1 MPKTLLDEA
10 AQAGMDSFVAT
21 LGSFPERFRML
32 HAHAPGAF
40 AGYGLIR
47 STLMQDPPAGALD
60 IKTKELTF
68 TVLSTLHGDRYG
80 AINHAIAGMR
90 LGLTLP
96 QIAEGMVQVIM
107 VGGITA
113 WNLVGYDVMK
123 ACEDFANGIEPTVTP

>member
-1 MPKTLLDEA
+1 MTDALVD
-10 AQAGMDSFVAT
+10 QAGQAGVASFVKTVGA
-21 LGSFPERFRML
+21 FPERFRML
-32 HAHAPGAF
+32 QAHAPGAF
-40 AGYGLIR
+40 AGYGLMR

-68 TVLSTLHGDRYG
+68 TVLSTLYGDKYG
-80 AINHAIAGMR
+80 AIAHAIAGMK

-113 WNLVGYDVMK
+113 WNLVGFDVMK
-123 ACEDFANGIEPTVTP
+123 CCEDFANGIEPSGQP

>member
-1 MPKTLLDEA
+1 MTNTLVEEA
-10 AQAGMDSFVAT
+10 AQAGIDNFKAT
-21 LGSFPERFRML
+21 FGTFPERFRML

-68 TVLSTLHGDRYG
+68 TVLSTLYGDTYG

-96 QIAEGMVQVIM
+96 EIAEGMVQVIM

-123 ACEDFANGIEPTVTP
+123 ACEDFSNGIEPTVTP

>member
-1 MPKTLLDEA
+1 MTKTLVDAA
-10 AQAGMDSFVAT
+10 AQAGMDSFVQT
-21 LGSFPERFRML
+21 LGSFPERFRIL

-60 IKTKELTF
+60 VKTKELTF
-68 TVLSTLHGDRYG
+68 TVLSTLHGDKYG
-80 AINHAIAGMR
+80 AVNHAIAGMR
-90 LGLTLP
+90 LGLTLA

-123 ACEDFANGIEPTVTP
+123 ICEDFANGIEPAVKP